1 MYLSTYEQF
10 QTGLDKSRPIWT
22 SLVHGFSFNLP
33 TETDTLHIP
42 TLQSLNK
49 VMYKV
54 RVLRLFIVRF
64 KVVFQF
70 KKSAK

>member
-10 QTGLDKSRPIWT
+10 QTGLDKSGAWFFIQFANRNRHT
-22 SLVHGFSFNLP
+22 
-33 TETDTLHIP
+33 

-54 RVLRLFIVRF
+54 HVLRLFIVRF